1 MIAAALS
8 ALSALPWRLIALVA
22 IAASLVIGGCQFGEQ
37 RVQAKWDAE
46 KTAATIQAAHTE
58 VAQAEATTQV
68 VTKYVDRIQ
77 VVRERGND
85 IVKEVPIYVP
95 NPSDPAACALPGGFR
110 VFHDAA
116 AQGELP
122 DPAKRADA
130 AAVAAQDV
138 AATVADNYATCHAN
152 AEQLKSLQEWAR
164 AQQEVTR

>member
-1 MIAAALS
+1 MITTALS
-8 ALSALPWRLIALVA
+8 VLGALPWRLIALAA
-22 IAASLVIGGCQFGEQ
+22 IAASLAIGGCQFGEQ

-46 KTAATIQAAHTE
+46 KSATTLQAARTE
-58 VAQAEATTQV
+58 VAQTEATTQV

-122 DPAKRADA
+122 DPAKRVDA
-130 AAVAAQDV
+130 AAVTAQDV
-138 AATVADNYATCHAN
+138 AATVADNYATCNAN
-152 AEQLKSLQEWAR
+152 TEQLKALQEWAR

>member
-1 MIAAALS
+1 VISTALS
-8 ALSALPWRLIALVA
+8 VLGALPWRLIALAA
-22 IAASLVIGGCQFGEQ
+22 IAASLAIGGCQFGEQ

-46 KTAATIQAAHTE
+46 KSATTLQAARTE

-85 IVKEVPIYVP
+85 IVKEVPIHVP

-122 DPAKRADA
+122 DPAKRVDA
-130 AAVAAQDV
+130 AAVTAQDV

-152 AEQLKSLQEWAR
+152 AEQLKALQEWAR